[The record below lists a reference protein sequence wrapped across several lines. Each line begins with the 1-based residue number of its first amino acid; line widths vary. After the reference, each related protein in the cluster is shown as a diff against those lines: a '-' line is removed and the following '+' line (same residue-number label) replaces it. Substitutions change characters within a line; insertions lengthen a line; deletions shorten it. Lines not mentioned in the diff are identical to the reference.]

1 MKLGKRRKDTEPGGE
16 SASVVVADEP
26 AERAPESWK
35 PPPPDPPRD
44 ESVDAVEPTEPEPAV
59 DGEAVELPAEPSPPE
74 PVLVQPVPLAMRE
87 PISPLAAA
95 AVPVAPA
102 PRVLSSVDGAA
113 AGVGAGSPSFD
124 GHAPDPPRPSIEVL
138 AAERPELVVGAAF
151 AGGILAA
158 MILRRLG
165 N

>member
-1 MKLGKRRKDTEPGGE
+1 MKFGKRRKDAEPGGE
-16 SASVVVADEP
+16 SVSVVVADEP
-26 AERAPESWK
+26 TERAPEISN
-35 PPPPDPPRD
+35 PPAADPPRD
-44 ESVDAVEPTEPEPAV
+44 EPVDAVESTEPEPAV

-87 PISPLAAA
+87 PASPLAAA

-102 PRVLSSVDGAA
+102 PPVLSSVDGGA
-113 AGVGAGSPSFD
+113 AGGGTPSFD
-124 GHAPDPPRPSIEVL
+124 GHAPDPPRQAIEVL

-151 AGGILAA
+151 VGGILAA